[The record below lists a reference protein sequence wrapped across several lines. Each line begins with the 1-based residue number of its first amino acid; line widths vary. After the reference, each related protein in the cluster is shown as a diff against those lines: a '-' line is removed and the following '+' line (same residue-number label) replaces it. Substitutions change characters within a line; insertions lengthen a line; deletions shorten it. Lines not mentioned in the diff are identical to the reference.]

1 MPYRM
6 QLFVDISTL
15 LKPLADYAE
24 ILLHIKKTLSAE
36 MSPIIVVGASYGGR
50 EVASS
55 APILYFDN
63 ITPSNAYYDLV
74 SKDFREASESC
85 YKTIK
90 QSWAEIDK
98 AAAGKK
104 WTYCSLL
111 KDVSELKDYLEFMY
125 TGAAQ
130 YDDPQEYPVNKACEG
145 IDGDSEGT
153 YTLGRI
159 FSGIVALR
167 GENSCHDVDEFF
179 SDETLDSSW
188 GWQTCS
194 EMVSPIGIGK
204 NETMFQADPFYL
216 TEYRDSCNKSF
227 GVVPRPHW
235 ITTYYGGHDIRVV
248 LKRFGSNI
256 IFSNG
261 HRDPCSSA
269 GVLEN
274 ISDNII
280 AVTTKNSS
288 HCLDIQPATE
298 DDPEWLVMQRK
309 IEMDMVHD
317 WFLKYSA
324 DLLQN

>member
-1 MPYRM
+1 
-6 QLFVDISTL
+6 
-15 LKPLADYAE
+15 
-24 ILLHIKKTLSAE
+24 
-36 MSPIIVVGASYGGR
+36 
-50 EVASS
+50 
-55 APILYFDN
+55 
-63 ITPSNAYYDLV
+63 
-74 SKDFREASESC
+74 
-85 YKTIK
+85 
-90 QSWAEIDK
+90 
-98 AAAGKK
+98 
-104 WTYCSLL
+104 
-111 KDVSELKDYLEFMY
+111 MY

-188 GWQTCS
+188 GWQ
-194 EMVSPIGIGK
+194 
-204 NETMFQADPFYL
+204 
-216 TEYRDSCNKSF
+216 
-227 GVVPRPHW
+227 
-235 ITTYYGGHDIRVV
+235 DIRVV